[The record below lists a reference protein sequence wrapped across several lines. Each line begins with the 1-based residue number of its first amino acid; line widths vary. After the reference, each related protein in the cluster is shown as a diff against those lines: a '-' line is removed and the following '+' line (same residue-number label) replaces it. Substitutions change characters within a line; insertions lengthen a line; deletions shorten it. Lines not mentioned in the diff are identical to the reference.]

1 LITEHGAARNAE
13 VYRDDWR
20 VGRQQVAC
28 DELHLGFD
36 GEVANFTSILRDPRE
51 AFRLSSLWEPSW
63 NVQR

>member
-1 LITEHGAARNAE
+1 M
-13 VYRDDWR
+13 YRDDWR